1 MTDQQRAGVF
11 ADRLI
16 QRTRALK
23 HPLCV
28 GLDPFVDRIPACF
41 GHADDPIA
49 RMEAFFRAVLDRL
62 EGRIAIVKPQI
73 GFFEPY
79 GWRGIKLV
87 EDLVAHARE
96 RGLLVLID
104 AKRGDIGSTAEGYAR
119 AWLSDEGAGAGD
131 ALTVNP
137 YLGRDTLEPF
147 LQRLEP
153 GGRGLFVLVKTS
165 NPGSADYQ
173 NLDVDGLPLY
183 RRVALSLADA
193 AERFRGAETGWS
205 SVGIVAG
212 ATWPGEADAIRENL
226 PHSIFLVPGYGAQG
240 AGATEAVAGFVSG
253 PDGLEGGIVNA
264 SRSILY
270 PAGSETDDS
279 KVWEAAFDAG
289 LSRAIEDL
297 GTAVSR

>member
-1 MTDQQRAGVF
+1 M
-11 ADRLI
+11 
-16 QRTRALK
+16 K

-73 GFFEPY
+73 VFRAP
-79 GWRGIKLV
+79 WLAGIKLV

-96 RGLLVLID
+96 RELLVLID

-153 GGRGLFVLVKTS
+153 GGRAVRSRQDQQPRLRRLS
-165 NPGSADYQ
+165 EPGC
-173 NLDVDGLPLY
+173 
-183 RRVALSLADA
+183 RRVAALSPGRAIA
-193 AERFRGAETGWS
+193 GGRGERSRAETGWS

-279 KVWEAAFDAG
+279 KVWKQRSTPGSAARSRISAQPFPARGPARVLRTDQARP
-289 LSRAIEDL
+289 LSPMA
-297 GTAVSR
+297 TNF